1 METEDK
7 KRQMPWVQNEKVVS
21 SSTGTR
27 NSNSTST
34 QKTDINVDL
43 NDEVYQP
50 VGVDYT
56 PEKFKYDDQSEDGL
70 LKQIG
75 KYVKRPEFDKERAER
90 LKRVARVNAFG
101 DLMKHLGAFAG
112 GGYAPTQKRQ
122 ENQGVLRAFQELDKM
137 RDLYDSR
144 MDKYNNAMAGYVVA
158 DRNEAL
164 NRYNSDESRK
174 LQLAL
179 AQAGYNKAAKDLQ
192 AGIETKRNTV
202 STNENVSKGTE
213 RSDGVKTS
221 SKNMLAGMGGSG
233 SGGKGDFVRLYAGP
247 NDVIE
252 VPRKSI
258 EDPINLKSIFD
269 TAKRFRGN
277 IEYPKGKPIYGY
289 IKDKEGKYVQDEEG
303 NMIKDIIGYEPPS
316 YEQVAEV
323 ISELIREIP
332 QVRSVVADIA
342 GIETDNRPG
351 RQGQP
356 SAKVKSGGNI
366 PARPT
371 GEGPDWRE
379 VVNGI
384 PGNNRPSS
392 GENKPTTHLEDLFKK

>member
-34 QKTDINVDL
+34 QKTDIDVDL
-43 NDEVYQP
+43 NDEMYQP
-50 VGVDYT
+50 VEIDYT
-56 PEKFKYDDQSEDGL
+56 PGKFKYDDQSEDGL

-75 KYVKRPEFDKERAER
+75 KYIKRPEFDKERAER

-144 MDKYNNAMAGYVVA
+144 MDKYNNAMAGYAVA

-164 NRYNSDESRK
+164 NRYNADESRN

-179 AQAGYNKAAKDLQ
+179 AQAGYNKAAKDLR
-192 AGIETKRNTV
+192 AGIDTKRNTV

-213 RSDGVKTS
+213 RSDGVKSS
-221 SKNMLAGMGGSG
+221 SKNMLATLPGGGIG
-233 SGGKGDFVRLYAGP
+233 SKKDNVFVYRDTDGVFNLDKSRLTQFYSTLEKNRDKIKSMSPEEREKFGIGDNGTIDRDLEIMIAGLTGKISL
-247 NDVIE
+247 NDANFQRITS
-252 VPRKSI
+252 KYM
-258 EDPINLKSIFD
+258 D
-269 TAKRFRGN
+269 AFRGS
-277 IEYPKGKPIYGY
+277 
-289 IKDKEGKYVQDEEG
+289 DMMKYVLAGSFVPYEG
-303 NMIKDIIGYEPPS
+303 RPDFIPQKTAP
-316 YEQVAEV
+316 YEQ
-323 ISELIREIP
+323 
-332 QVRSVVADIA
+332 
-342 GIETDNRPG
+342 TKPG
-351 RQGQP
+351 GTTPAP
-356 SAKVKSGGNI
+356 S
-366 PARPT
+366 PA
-371 GEGPDWRE
+371 
-379 VVNGI
+379 
-384 PGNNRPSS
+384 
-392 GENKPTTHLEDLFKK
+392 GENKPTTDLKDLF

>member
-34 QKTDINVDL
+34 QKTDIDVDL
-43 NDEVYQP
+43 NDEMYQP
-50 VGVDYT
+50 VEIDYT

-75 KYVKRPEFDKERAER
+75 KYIKRPEFDKERAER

-144 MDKYNNAMAGYVVA
+144 MDKYNNAMAGYAVA

-179 AQAGYNKAAKDLQ
+179 AQAGYNKAAKDLR
-192 AGIETKRNTV
+192 AGIDTKRNTV

-213 RSDGVKTS
+213 RSEGVKSS
-221 SKNMLAGMGGSG
+221 SKNMLTTLPGGGSG
-233 SGGKGDFVRLYAGP
+233 SKKDNVFIYRDTDGVFNLDKSRLTQFYSTLEKNRDKIKSMSPEEREKFGIGDDGAIDKDLEIMIAGLTGKISLNDANFQRITSKYMDAFRDSDMMKYVLAGSFVSYEGKPDFVP
-247 NDVIE
+247 PKT
-252 VPRKSI
+252 VP
-258 EDPINLKSIFD
+258 
-269 TAKRFRGN
+269 
-277 IEYPKGKPIYGY
+277 
-289 IKDKEGKYVQDEEG
+289 
-303 NMIKDIIGYEPPS
+303 
-316 YEQVAEV
+316 YEQ
-323 ISELIREIP
+323 
-332 QVRSVVADIA
+332 
-342 GIETDNRPG
+342 TKPG
-351 RQGQP
+351 GTTPTP
-356 SAKVKSGGNI
+356 S
-366 PARPT
+366 PA
-371 GEGPDWRE
+371 
-379 VVNGI
+379 
-384 PGNNRPSS
+384 
-392 GENKPTTHLEDLFKK
+392 GENKPTTDLKDLFKE